1 MERARGLTGDFSVS
15 LEDRLWAQIN
25 CKPKKR
31 SKSRNVGISTWLL
44 QAVTSWLECH
54 QTSGWARWR
63 PAIGPSPLI

>member
-1 MERARGLTGDFSVS
+1 MERARGLTEDFLGS
-15 LEDRLWAQIN
+15 LGDRLQPRIN

-31 SKSRNVGISTWLL
+31 SKSGNVGISAWLL

>member
-1 MERARGLTGDFSVS
+1 MERARGLTEDFSGS
-15 LEDRLWAQIN
+15 LEDRLQPPIN
-25 CKPKKR
+25 CKPKKG
-31 SKSRNVGISTWLL
+31 SESGNVGIRAWLL